1 MSRFGSENVF
11 GFDNFHPS
19 VKFSKKM
26 NGDILSLN
34 NSLFES
40 GIKNRS
46 RKVSMNLEEDL
57 LPLPVDDFNIPKK
70 PMPRRYSCSGD
81 VDVFNGKETRRRSD
95 TSDSP
100 LTKEGSECSEAKINK
115 LVKKLGTILGEKPE
129 HKNLSVALQN
139 GLFQELLED
148 KEVYING
155 ILIKEIEGFI
165 KFEKD
170 MKRKKRVKANFDLI
184 ESVLDGLTDTNAS
197 VLGFFI
203 ELSRGTLNRYKFMEK
218 KKAITKY
225 LTKKKRRKDFRFI
238 RYHVRKELAGKRL
251 RYRGKFIK
259 KPKVDLEQ
267 IARELNSGGI

>member
-19 VKFSKKM
+19 VKFSKKY

-40 GIKNRS
+40 GIGRRS
-46 RKVSMNLEEDL
+46 RKISMQLEEEQ
-57 LPLPVDDFNIPKK
+57 LPLPSGEFNMPKR
-70 PMPRRYSCSGD
+70 PIARRYSCSGD
-81 VDVFNGKETRRRSD
+81 VDSVSTKETRRKSEA
-95 TSDSP
+95 SDSNF
-100 LTKEGSECSEAKINK
+100 TKDSSDFTVTNINK
-115 LVKKLGTILGEKPE
+115 LLKKLGMILGERSE
-129 HKNLSVALQN
+129 HKNLSLAIQN

-148 KEVYING
+148 ERVYINS

-165 KFEKD
+165 KFEKEI
-170 MKRKKRVKANFDLI
+170 KRKKRVKANFDLV
-184 ESVLDGLTDTNAS
+184 ESVLNELTDTNAS

-203 ELSRGTLNRYKFMEK
+203 ELSRGSLNRYKFMDK
-218 KKAITKY
+218 KKAISKY

-251 RYRGKFIK
+251 RHRGKFIK
-259 KPKVDLEQ
+259 KPKVDLAQ
-267 IARELNSGGI
+267 IARELNSEGM